1 MTAQEQSKRIEVT
14 MKAWTYNERRYFF
27 WLSIVKK
34 FNELRPDCNFI
45 KHDEENG
52 KFVFFAEPGDVIYYG
67 LKDNRKNYNE
77 RCWGLVTADGTVEK
91 IDKRQA
97 RKQVA

>member
-14 MKAWTYNERRYFF
+14 MKALTYNERRYFF

-77 RCWGLVTADGTVEK
+77 RCWGLVMPDGTVEK
-91 IDKRQA
+91 IGDRSLA
-97 RKQVA
+97 